1 MKRTLRTAVAA
12 LLSVGILAGS
22 VLTSSAAFTDVPS
35 NHWAYP
41 YVQKATTNGLV
52 KGMDDGSYGVEKEL
66 TDRKSVV

>member
-35 NHWAYP
+35 NHWA
-41 YVQKATTNGLV
+41 
-52 KGMDDGSYGVEKEL
+52 
-66 TDRKSVV
+66 